1 MSTSSSKHFLTALA
15 YVIDAQGDVTEKLSN
30 PSKLGSVAS
39 ARLQLLPAI
48 KAAKQLG
55 FDHKILS
62 LHASRPEDLELITRS
77 QITLIGKLSANSI
90 ERARDMV
97 LANTA
102 GITRLKRLGSKIVVQ
117 YCDNA
122 FHREDRISELYKDIF
137 QVTDYIIYP
146 SEALRDIT
154 HKYVQ
159 NGTKTYVIT
168 DPWQLTQS
176 HNPREIDPN
185 AIKIIWYGSNK
196 NIIYLQNE
204 LQNLIANSSPAY
216 KYELTILTAH
226 YALEEIKKTI
236 VNLRPSRSKWSFRL
250 VPWHIKS
257 QPTQLE
263 HEIRNAHIAIIPSD
277 PTDPLKAGVSHN
289 RIVDACRGG
298 CIAVASPM
306 QSYKDLGDIT
316 LLGDNMASL
325 LNEAISNYPKYC
337 QNLTNKREELLK
349 KFDPR
354 VNELSWQNFWKDCLK
369 NI

>member
-15 YVIDAQGDVTEKLSN
+15 YVIDAKGDVTEKLSN

-39 ARLQLLPAI
+39 ARIQLLPAI
-48 KAAKQLG
+48 KAARKLG

-102 GITRLKRLGSKIVVQ
+102 AITRLKRLGSKIVLQ

-137 QVTDYIIYP
+137 QLTDYIIYP

-159 NGTKTYVIT
+159 NGTKTHVIT

-176 HNPREIDPN
+176 HRPREIDGN
-185 AIKIIWYGSNK
+185 LIKIIWYGSNK

-204 LQNLIANSSPAY
+204 LQNLIANSSPIY
-216 KYELTILTAH
+216 NYELTILTAQ
-226 YALEEIKKTI
+226 YALEEIKKTLP
-236 VNLRPSRSKWSFRL
+236 NLKAARSKWSFRL

-277 PTDPLKAGVSHN
+277 PSDPLKAGVSHN

-298 CIAVASPM
+298 CIVVASPM
-306 QSYKDLGDIT
+306 QSYKDLSDIT
-316 LLGDNMASL
+316 LLGDNMAIL
-325 LNEAISNYPKYC
+325 LNEAIGNYPKYC

-349 KFDPR
+349 KFDPSI
-354 VNELSWQNFWKDCLK
+354 NELNWQNFWKDCIK
-369 NI
+369 NL